1 MPAHFAGH
9 TSTFIPNFDASGRLV
24 VEFSRNPKD
33 FPINKWIA
41 ITPVKQIAGFYL
53 RIVPEN
59 AARVI
64 SAKPEDSIWPDGMN
78 APSGEWNPAL
88 LDWKQFACFRYVSAY
103 TVGQLAVAN
112 ADFDILQLHQRQ
124 AAQARMTGRAIL
136 AFDKLANPLT
146 AATVWGNHYSA
157 TASGVPGGPGGSV
170 YAGTPTDPRLKK
182 LLGAIALQINRDTL
196 GVVSTKDLRVVINPV
211 TAKKLAESQEVH
223 TYLKESPFA
232 LAEIRGDVENQNGV
246 WGLPTKMYGF
256 DIVVDDTVRVKTPI
270 QESGTP
276 DIAYALGDD
285 QLLVLARPGSL
296 VTPLGPSFSTV
307 TLFAYEEMVVEEK
320 YDEDNRLYRGRV
332 VDNIAIE
339 VTAPVSGY
347 FVNNIDA

>member
-1 MPAHFAGH
+1 MPAHFSGH
-9 TSTFIPNFDASGRLV
+9 TATFIPNFDASGRLV

-33 FPINKWIA
+33 FPINQWIA
-41 ITPVKQIAGFYL
+41 ITPVKQVAGFYL
-53 RIVPEN
+53 RILPEN

-64 SAKPEDSIWPDGMN
+64 ASKPEDSIWPDGMN

-88 LDWKQFACFRYVSAY
+88 LDWKQFACFRYVSPY
-103 TVGQLAVAN
+103 TIGQLAVAN

-136 AFDKLANPLT
+136 AFRKLT
-146 AATVWGNHYSA
+146 DTSVWGTHYKA
-157 TASGVPGGPGGSV
+157 KASDLLGSGKNA
-170 YAGTPTDPRLKK
+170 YNGTPTDPHFKK
-182 LLGAIALQINRDTL
+182 LLNAIAVQINKDTL
-196 GVVSTKDLRVVINPV
+196 AVVSTKDLRIVINPE
-211 TAKKLAESQEVH
+211 TAKKLAESEEIH
-223 TYLKESPFA
+223 AYLKESPFA
-232 LAEIRGDVENQNGV
+232 LAQVRGDVENQNGV
-246 WGLPTKMYGF
+246 WGLPTKIYGF
-256 DIVVDDTVRVKTPI
+256 DIVVDDTVVVDKPI
-270 QESGTP
+270 SDVSEAEP
-276 DIAYALGDD
+276 RYALDND
-285 QLLVLARPGSL
+285 KMLILARPGSL

-347 FVNNIDA
+347 LIDNIGQ